1 MVAWLFI
8 NTIGGLIIS
17 ALTLVAATYLLVSL
31 WNQGKGKLRVRLLM
45 GMVISDLLL
54 GCVVCLATREDC

>member
-54 GCVVCLATREDC
+54 G